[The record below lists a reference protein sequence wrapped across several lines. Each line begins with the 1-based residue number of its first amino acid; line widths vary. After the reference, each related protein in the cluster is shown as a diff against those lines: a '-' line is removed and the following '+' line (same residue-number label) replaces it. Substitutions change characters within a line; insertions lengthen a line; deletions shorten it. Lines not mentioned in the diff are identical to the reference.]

1 MSIKAKMIAINFVI
15 ACIVVFLSGQVV
27 MREWGQL
34 QTLENAS
41 QAQSVVSGMSKATI
55 ELSLERSLA
64 QVALNLDDPVS
75 GQIRSMLDNQ
85 RTLSNKL
92 FTEAKGVLLASASIH
107 DREALASRLDGI
119 LSGIVTLRD
128 GVDKQINKKIGD
140 RSEKEIISLPKKIKA
155 SVSTLNDLSFELRAL
170 MRDAPVEILATD
182 LVMQRAWAIR
192 EYGGRERTL
201 FAIATARK
209 EPISKSDLAYMFEN
223 HGRAEQAW
231 ESLER
236 DQSNPL
242 LPKSVQDGIRTVG
255 SAYFVEYDKLRKSLF
270 AASDTGAYDVDFST
284 LFERSES
291 ALQTAITLMNL
302 GIESNIVHIDESL
315 SHGWVVLA
323 EEAAIGLAAIA
334 LLIFAIVYTIRNIV
348 SPIREMT
355 DTMGALA
362 DGDNSV
368 AIPGETRKD
377 EIGDMAKAV
386 QIFKDNA
393 IERLRLEEQ
402 SASDGAGRAEREQRV
417 QQLISGFRGEAEALL
432 TEVASNMGGMQDTAT
447 HLSSIA
453 ERTSDR
459 ADSASSA
466 SSEASNNVQTVAAA
480 SEELGASIQEIAQ
493 QVNRTMEI
501 VEKATN
507 AAQSTNQQV
516 SNLAEAAQR
525 IGDVVNLISDIA
537 EQTNLLALNATI
549 EAARAG
555 ESGRGFAV
563 VASEVKQ
570 LAEQTAKA
578 TEEIGSQI
586 NGIQTSTGEAATA
599 IEGIASTMQE
609 VNSYTAN
616 IASAVEEQDAAT
628 KEISRNVQE
637 AATGTANVSENI
649 GDVTSAV
656 VETRQAAEEM
666 QNASSL
672 TAERSQT
679 LKTAVDKFLADVAAA

>member
-1 MSIKAKMIAINFVI
+1 MV
-15 ACIVVFLSGQVV
+15 
-27 MREWGQL
+27 REWRQL
-34 QTLENAS
+34 QTLESAS
-41 QAQSVVSGMSKATI
+41 QAQSVVSAMSTATI

-75 GQIRSMLDNQ
+75 SQIRSMLDNQ

-92 FTEAKGVLLASASIH
+92 FAEAKGVLLASESIR
-107 DREALASRLDGI
+107 DREDLASRLDSILAGI
-119 LSGIVTLRD
+119 ATLRD
-128 GVDKQINKKIGD
+128 GVDEQIGKAIGD
-140 RSEKEIISLPKKIKA
+140 RSQKKIVSLPKKIKA
-155 SVSTLNDLSFELRAL
+155 SVSTLNDLSFDLRAL
-170 MRDAPVEILATD
+170 MRDAPVSILAAD

-209 EPISKSDLAYMFEN
+209 EPISKADLAYMNEN

-236 DQSNPL
+236 DQINPL
-242 LPKSVQDGIRTVG
+242 LTKSVQDGIRTVG
-255 SAYFVEYDKLRKSLF
+255 SAYFVEYDKLRKALL
-270 AASDTGAYDVDFST
+270 ATSDKGAYEVDFAT

-302 GIESNIVHIDESL
+302 GIESNVEHIDTAL
-315 SHGWVVLA
+315 NDGWILLA
-323 EEAAIGLAAIA
+323 EEAAISLVAIA
-334 LLIFAIVYTIRNIV
+334 LLIFAIIYSSRNIV
-348 SPIREMT
+348 SAIREMT

-362 DGDNSV
+362 AGDNSV
-368 AIPGETRKD
+368 SIPGGTRKD

-402 SASDGAGRAEREQRV
+402 SASDSAGRAEREQRV
-417 QQLISGFRGEAEALL
+417 QQLISGFRGEAEGLL
-432 TEVASNMGGMQDTAT
+432 AEVASNMGGMQNTAT
-447 HLSSIA
+447 QLSSIA

-459 ADSASSA
+459 ADNASNA

-507 AAQSTNQQV
+507 SAQSTNQQV
-516 SNLAEAAQR
+516 ASLAEAAQR

-555 ESGRGFAV
+555 EAGRGFAV

-578 TEEIGSQI
+578 TDEIGSQI
-586 NGIQTSTGEAATA
+586 NGIQTSTNDAATA

-649 GDVTSAV
+649 GDVSSAV

-679 LKTAVDKFLADVAAA
+679 LKTAVDKFLTDVAAA